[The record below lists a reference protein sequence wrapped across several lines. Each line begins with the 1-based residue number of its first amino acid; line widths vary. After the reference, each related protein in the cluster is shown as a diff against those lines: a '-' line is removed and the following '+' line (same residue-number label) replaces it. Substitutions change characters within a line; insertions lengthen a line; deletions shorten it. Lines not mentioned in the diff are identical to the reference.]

1 LEQAAA
7 DFGVYLVALSKWM
20 RRADVHDGTIREPA
34 VADPSFGNCGAATV
48 CSSRG
53 TKFAPGGS
61 VSVASSSSGKRW
73 LYRVIDSLV
82 ATGAAVD
89 PILSPPGSR
98 PTELLQSA
106 TRVLRGSRFDRLARD
121 SFRLKLGSVPPHRC
135 TSIL

>member
-48 CSSRG
+48 CSSMG

-73 LYRVIDSLV
+73 LYRVIDSLG

-98 PTELLQSA
+98 RQNYYKALPVSSGVRASTA
-106 TRVLRGSRFDRLARD
+106 WPAIP
-121 SFRLKLGSVPPHRC
+121 LG
-135 TSIL
+135 